1 MNDSLCCGSDWFWF
15 YVTQLRS
22 ATVGINVASTLV
34 VSFTAIWLTFA
45 SIAACGESVGA
56 GVPGVATVG
65 LVALAGTVGFVD
77 APAGVG
83 TCGLTALP
91 ADVFM
96 ATK

>member
-1 MNDSLCCGSDWFWF
+1 MVLCVVEVISFGFTPISWEALQ
-15 YVTQLRS
+15 Y
-22 ATVGINVASTLV
+22 VGINIASTLV
-34 VSFTAIWLTFA
+34 VRFTAISFTFA
-45 SIAACGESVGA
+45 SIAACGEGVGA

-65 LVALAGTVGFVD
+65 LVALAGLVGS
-77 APAGVG
+77 ASASAGVG